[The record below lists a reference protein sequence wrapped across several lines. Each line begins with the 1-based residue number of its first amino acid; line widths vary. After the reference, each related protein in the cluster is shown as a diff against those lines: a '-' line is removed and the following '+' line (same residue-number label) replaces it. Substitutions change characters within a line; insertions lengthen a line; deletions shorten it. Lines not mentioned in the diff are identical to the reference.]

1 MADIKINLLPWR
13 EERREERKKE
23 FLNVLL
29 GIVFIAGGL
38 VLAVDRYYSGE
49 IEGQQARN
57 TYLTE
62 KIAVLEERIQ
72 EIQQLQAKRQ
82 QLLSRMEVIQALQ
95 GNRPIIVRVFDELA
109 KQLADRVFFTQ
120 LQYAKK
126 SLNIVGIA
134 ESNTRISNQL
144 RNFSTSEWF
153 NSPNVK
159 GINADTNFGP
169 QASQFQL
176 TVEQTTPNQEQEA
189 DGI

>member
-38 VLAVDRYYSGE
+38 VLAIDRYYSGE

-72 EIQQLQAKRQ
+72 EMLEAKRAVAEN
-82 QLLSRMEVIQALQ
+82 LLSAGEGWITELS
-95 GNRPIIVRVFDELA
+95 NDELRD
-109 KQLADRVFFTQ
+109 LLTLDRT
-120 LQYAKK
+120 
-126 SLNIVGIA
+126 
-134 ESNTRISNQL
+134 
-144 RNFSTSEWF
+144 
-153 NSPNVK
+153 
-159 GINADTNFGP
+159 
-169 QASQFQL
+169 
-176 TVEQTTPNQEQEA
+176 EA
-189 DGI
+189 VQ